1 MNGYCENDYISNQ
14 QKEDFFYV
22 LNIVNVILK
31 NFLQKK
37 SLIV

>member
-1 MNGYCENDYISNQ
+1 MVTVKMIIFQIS
-14 QKEDFFYV
+14 KRRISFYV